1 MTPEEEDRIRAKAFQ
16 DANLESRLKA
26 LEDGMSSIESA
37 IKWFFRAIWGGVVY
51 LLTQVAQWLFS
62 GGWPK

>member
-16 DANLESRLKA
+16 DANLENRLKA
-26 LEDGMSSIESA
+26 LEDGMSSIEKA

-51 LLTQVAQWLFS
+51 LLTQVAQMLFS